1 MARQPSTPRDRAL
14 IESVHSELRS
24 VLSSFAGLHRA
35 IRDAGDLL
43 DGSVERDASKA
54 ASAVMSIRIGR

>member
-1 MARQPSTPRDRAL
+1 VARQPSTPRDRAL
-14 IESVHSELRS
+14 LNEVSSELRA
-24 VLSSFAGLHRA
+24 VLGAFAGLHRA

-43 DGSVERDASKA
+43 DGDVERDASRA